1 MKHNRI
7 IRLAT
12 TAGATLAMCSAGV
25 AYGQDAASAE
35 SVSLLEEIVVTA
47 RKREET
53 IDKVPIS
60 IAVVSGNRLA
70 AEGVVTLDE
79 AMQSMPGVSVT
90 PTPVGDLLF
99 IRGVGSG
106 ENQGFEMSVATFI
119 DGVHFG
125 RGRSSRHSFLD
136 VDRIEVLKGPQSIM
150 FGKNTI
156 GGAFNITTRKPTDE
170 LEVSLQAYV
179 EPEFDTYQTTG
190 VISGPLSDTFK
201 GRLVVRSDITDG
213 YVDNDFTGKSEPQRD
228 DWVVRAIGVWSPTE
242 NLDVT
247 FKGEYGEND
256 FKGGRSQISRAAPQ
270 LRQLVLPIDPRA
282 EFDLDYHKSGPGV
295 SAPFNKEF
303 ESSTTYNGSI
313 AIDWQVGG
321 HTVTSLSSYV
331 GYDLEYAFDSDFTPL
346 DLVHQLWDQKWST
359 WAQELRVNSPTG
371 RTFEYTAGVYYAK
384 EKFENDKIFAF
395 NFSQTGLPFGSAYRV
410 MFFDQDTTTWSAFA
424 QGTWNVTDRLALI
437 AGVRHTDDE
446 KKMNKD
452 FYWANFGS
460 MVPNPALTVFS
471 QIGLGQAHRYDNIK
485 RSTDNDSFAFT
496 IQYRPGDTMLYATY
510 SQGFKAGGFDEGNAT
525 GLLSD
530 IIFDDEKA
538 KSYEAGIK
546 IRGLQDRLRAN
557 AAIFY
562 SEYENLQVS
571 MFDGVASLIV
581 GNAAESTSKG
591 VELDAQFAATEHL
604 SLSASVTYLDAAYD
618 SYPAGPCAYG
628 QGQVCDLSGK
638 TLPYAPEWSG
648 NLSARWEDT
657 LANGWTYG
665 LRAEAVY
672 SDMFYTAGDLDPF
685 VAQRAYWK
693 YDASVSLTSPSGA
706 WEFAIMGKNLTDEVT
721 AHFGDDIPLSNV
733 LGNNY
738 QQYVDPPRTIALQVR
753 YQLR

>member
-303 ESSTTYNGSI
+303 ESSTTYNGSM
-313 AIDWQVGG
+313 
-321 HTVTSLSSYV
+321 S
-331 GYDLEYAFDSDFTPL
+331 
-346 DLVHQLWDQKWST
+346 
-359 WAQELRVNSPTG
+359 
-371 RTFEYTAGVYYAK
+371 
-384 EKFENDKIFAF
+384 
-395 NFSQTGLPFGSAYRV
+395 
-410 MFFDQDTTTWSAFA
+410 DTTSST
-424 QGTWNVTDRLALI
+424 
-437 AGVRHTDDE
+437 
-446 KKMNKD
+446 
-452 FYWANFGS
+452 
-460 MVPNPALTVFS
+460 
-471 QIGLGQAHRYDNIK
+471 
-485 RSTDNDSFAFT
+485 RSTATSRRSISCTSSGIRSGAPGRKSCASIRRPDAPSSTRPACT
-496 IQYRPGDTMLYATY
+496 TRRRSSRTTRSSPSTSRRPGCR
-510 SQGFKAGGFDEGNAT
+510 S
-525 GLLSD
+525 
-530 IIFDDEKA
+530 
-538 KSYEAGIK
+538 
-546 IRGLQDRLRAN
+546 
-557 AAIFY
+557 AA
-562 SEYENLQVS
+562 
-571 MFDGVASLIV
+571 
-581 GNAAESTSKG
+581 
-591 VELDAQFAATEHL
+591 
-604 SLSASVTYLDAAYD
+604 
-618 SYPAGPCAYG
+618 
-628 QGQVCDLSGK
+628 
-638 TLPYAPEWSG
+638 
-648 NLSARWEDT
+648 R
-657 LANGWTYG
+657 
-665 LRAEAVY
+665 
-672 SDMFYTAGDLDPF
+672 TA
-685 VAQRAYWK
+685 
-693 YDASVSLTSPSGA
+693 
-706 WEFAIMGKNLTDEVT
+706 
-721 AHFGDDIPLSNV
+721 
-733 LGNNY
+733 
-738 QQYVDPPRTIALQVR
+738 
-753 YQLR
+753 

>member
-1 MKHNRI
+1 
-7 IRLAT
+7 
-12 TAGATLAMCSAGV
+12 
-25 AYGQDAASAE
+25 
-35 SVSLLEEIVVTA
+35 
-47 RKREET
+47 
-53 IDKVPIS
+53 
-60 IAVVSGNRLA
+60 
-70 AEGVVTLDE
+70 
-79 AMQSMPGVSVT
+79 
-90 PTPVGDLLF
+90 
-99 IRGVGSG
+99 
-106 ENQGFEMSVATFI
+106 
-119 DGVHFG
+119 
-125 RGRSSRHSFLD
+125 
-136 VDRIEVLKGPQSIM
+136 
-150 FGKNTI
+150 
-156 GGAFNITTRKPTDE
+156 
-170 LEVSLQAYV
+170 
-179 EPEFDTYQTTG
+179 
-190 VISGPLSDTFK
+190 
-201 GRLVVRSDITDG
+201 
-213 YVDNDFTGKSEPQRD
+213 
-228 DWVVRAIGVWSPTE
+228 
-242 NLDVT
+242 
-247 FKGEYGEND
+247 
-256 FKGGRSQISRAAPQ
+256 
-270 LRQLVLPIDPRA
+270 
-282 EFDLDYHKSGPGV
+282 
-295 SAPFNKEF
+295 
-303 ESSTTYNGSI
+303 
-313 AIDWQVGG
+313 
-321 HTVTSLSSYV
+321 
-331 GYDLEYAFDSDFTPL
+331 
-346 DLVHQLWDQKWST
+346 
-359 WAQELRVNSPTG
+359 
-371 RTFEYTAGVYYAK
+371 
-384 EKFENDKIFAF
+384 
-395 NFSQTGLPFGSAYRV
+395 
-410 MFFDQDTTTWSAFA
+410 
-424 QGTWNVTDRLALI
+424 
-437 AGVRHTDDE
+437 
-446 KKMNKD
+446 
-452 FYWANFGS
+452 
-460 MVPNPALTVFS
+460 
-471 QIGLGQAHRYDNIK
+471 
-485 RSTDNDSFAFT
+485 
-496 IQYRPGDTMLYATY
+496 
-510 SQGFKAGGFDEGNAT
+510 
-525 GLLSD
+525 LSD